1 MNILRVINREKK
13 SAENKIATLTK
24 QVAALDRAA
33 EALNGTG
40 RVHRHRSAK
49 RAKRTMDAATRA
61 KIGRAMRA
69 AWRARTAGK

>member
-1 MNILRVINREKK
+1 MNILRAINREKK

-24 QVAALDRAA
+24 QVAALELAA

-40 RVHRHRSAK
+40 RVQRHRAAK
-49 RAKRTMDAATRA
+49 RSKRTMDAATKA

-69 AWRARTAGK
+69 AWKARRAGK